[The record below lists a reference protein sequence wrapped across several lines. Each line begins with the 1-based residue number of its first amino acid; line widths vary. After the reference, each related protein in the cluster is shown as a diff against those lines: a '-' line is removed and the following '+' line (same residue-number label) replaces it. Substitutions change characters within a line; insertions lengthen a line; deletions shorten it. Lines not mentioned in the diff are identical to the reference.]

1 MFEKEIYIR
10 RRATLIERMGAYA
23 PEGKR
28 GIAIFIGNVDAPA
41 QYRDNAYAFRQD
53 STWLYYFGIDLQGY
67 AAIIDLDSAAQTIYA
82 DDVDIDDV
90 IWSGPQ
96 PSVRSIAEGV
106 GVTDSAPAAA
116 FGEAVRAAV
125 AKGREVHFI
134 PPSRYYNTLRLRD
147 LSLDP
152 SKSSE
157 ALVKAIISMRL
168 VKEDVEIEQ
177 MDNAV
182 KDGAKVIVMAGYLFA
197 PALEEAQ
204 AKYPDISFLALDVST
219 GDLAEPAANT
229 ALITYK
235 EEQAG
240 YLAGY
245 AAVTDGYKKLGF
257 LGGMAVP
264 AVIRYGYGFIQGANQ
279 AAADLGVSDVTIKYW
294 YSGSF
299 QANDDIK
306 AKMDS
311 WYSDGTEVV
320 FACGGSICNSCV
332 AAAQANNGKMIG
344 VDVDQSPLDSCV
356 ITSAMKALSNSVVVC
371 LTDAQGN
378 GWKFTDAY
386 AGKETTLG
394 AAEDCVGLP
403 METSQFTTFTQ
414 EQYDELFGKMASGE
428 LVIDNSSDAAV
439 KPAVTN
445 VTVDYQD

>member
-1 MFEKEIYIR
+1 M
-10 RRATLIERMGAYA
+10 
-23 PEGKR
+23 
-28 GIAIFIGNVDAPA
+28 
-41 QYRDNAYAFRQD
+41 
-53 STWLYYFGIDLQGY
+53 
-67 AAIIDLDSAAQTIYA
+67 
-82 DDVDIDDV
+82 
-90 IWSGPQ
+90 
-96 PSVRSIAEGV
+96 
-106 GVTDSAPAAA
+106 
-116 FGEAVRAAV
+116 
-125 AKGREVHFI
+125 
-134 PPSRYYNTLRLRD
+134 
-147 LSLDP
+147 
-152 SKSSE
+152 
-157 ALVKAIISMRL
+157 
-168 VKEDVEIEQ
+168 
-177 MDNAV
+177 
-182 KDGAKVIVMAGYLFA
+182 
-197 PALEEAQ
+197 
-204 AKYPDISFLALDVST
+204 
-219 GDLAEPAANT
+219 
-229 ALITYK
+229 
-235 EEQAG
+235 
-240 YLAGY
+240 
-245 AAVTDGYKKLGF
+245 
-257 LGGMAVP
+257 
-264 AVIRYGYGFIQGANQ
+264 
-279 AAADLGVSDVTIKYW
+279 GVSDVTIKYW

-414 EQYDELFGKMASGE
+414 EQYDDLYSKMASGE

>member
-1 MFEKEIYIR
+1 MKKFLAVLLTVAMLLSVASFAGAESSMKVAMITDYGDITDQSFNQTTYEACKAFCEEAGVDFQYYKPNSDSDTDRISSIEK
-10 RRATLIERMGAYA
+10 A
-23 PEGKR
+23 
-28 GIAIFIGNVDAPA
+28 
-41 QYRDNAYAFRQD
+41 
-53 STWLYYFGIDLQGY
+53 
-67 AAIIDLDSAAQTIYA
+67 
-82 DDVDIDDV
+82 IDD
-90 IWSGPQ
+90 G
-96 PSVRSIAEGV
+96 
-106 GVTDSAPAAA
+106 
-116 FGEAVRAAV
+116 F
-125 AKGREVHFI
+125 
-134 PPSRYYNTLRLRD
+134 N
-147 LSLDP
+147 
-152 SKSSE
+152 
-157 ALVKAIISMRL
+157 
-168 VKEDVEIEQ
+168 
-177 MDNAV
+177 
-182 KDGAKVIVMAGYLFA
+182 VIVMPGYAFA
-197 PALEEAQ
+197 AAIVGTVEE
-204 AKYPDISFLALDVST
+204 YSDITFVALDVSEY
-219 GDLAEPAANT
+219 DLQAAKGTEADFSWAYPANLYSAV
-229 ALITYK
+229 YQ
-235 EEQAG
+235 EELCG
-240 YLAGY
+240 YMAGY
-245 AAVTDGYKKLGF
+245 AAVKLGYKKLGF

-264 AVIRYGYGFIQGANQ
+264 AVIRYGYGFVQGANQ

-344 VDVDQSPLDSCV
+344 VDVDQSPLDACV

-414 EQYDELFGKMASGE
+414 EKYDELYGKMASGE